1 MSKRKGDRRLTGST
15 GARVTAFFLL
25 VVSFVLGLAS
35 AAAALWM
42 YGPNYG
48 SKKEMVDALIWTSV
62 REDLDVAESY
72 YRMALEQ
79 VSLRRE
85 AEALQGNLKESLS
98 GMLEEDMGDYF
109 AGRNSSAELYLEGE
123 LVWSCYD
130 GTDTPYVYNS
140 LNVIPAEWIREDVPE
155 TDADR
160 EAVEEPEYAEYAVY
174 LYVDPEFP
182 IGDGYQVSAHNA
194 DILYELRGVLPGIAL
209 LCIVVFCLCFI
220 FLMCSAGHKNGR
232 EGVGPGVLTELPLDL
247 LTAAF
252 GFVAFLGLILVY
264 SFMNYSVEMFALSVL
279 IVGALEVVWCTIFCM
294 EFALR
299 LKLGKFWRN
308 TIIYRVL
315 RLLFRGVK
323 KLVETLVWLVEK
335 IPLVMNVVLIF
346 GAICVVELFGILGF
360 GLRLHLGML
369 CFLWLLE
376 KIVLFLG
383 VLYIALVFQKLLQG
397 SRAIARGDLSYHVD
411 TSRMILDFK
420 EHGENLNRIGEGIG
434 KAVEERM
441 KSEHLKTELITNVS
455 HDLKTPLTSIIN
467 YADLIGSERLENEK
481 VKEYAEVLL
490 RQSRRLKKLLED
502 LVEASKATT
511 GNLEVNLTPCDIGV
525 MLSQAVGEYGQRFAE
540 KQLELIV
547 RQPEEAVRILAD
559 GRHLWRIFDNLFNNI
574 YKYAQ
579 ENSRVYLNVE
589 CTGENAVILFRNMS
603 KYALELSP
611 QELEERFVRGD
622 KSRHMEGNGLGLSI
636 AKSLTELQK
645 GSMEIVTDGDLFKVI
660 LRFPLL
666 QNES

>member
-1 MSKRKGDRRLTGST
+1 M
-15 GARVTAFFLL
+15 
-25 VVSFVLGLAS
+25 
-35 AAAALWM
+35 
-42 YGPNYG
+42 
-48 SKKEMVDALIWTSV
+48 
-62 REDLDVAESY
+62 AESY

-79 VSLRRE
+79 ISLGRE
-85 AEALQGNLKESLS
+85 TEALRGNLKESLS

-130 GTDTPYVYNS
+130 GTDTPYVYSS
-140 LNVIPAEWIREDVPE
+140 LDVIPAEWIREDVPE

-279 IVGALEVVWCTIFCM
+279 IVNTRSSVWCTIFCM

-589 CTGENAVILFRNMS
+589 CMGENAVILFRNMS